1 MPGDV
6 IEKQQKSVM
15 DAGRNFTDLV
25 VSWRLKRMKKGD
37 DQNEVMDDRR
47 D

>member
-1 MPGDV
+1 MPGEV

-37 DQNEVMDDRR
+37 DQNEVMDYRR